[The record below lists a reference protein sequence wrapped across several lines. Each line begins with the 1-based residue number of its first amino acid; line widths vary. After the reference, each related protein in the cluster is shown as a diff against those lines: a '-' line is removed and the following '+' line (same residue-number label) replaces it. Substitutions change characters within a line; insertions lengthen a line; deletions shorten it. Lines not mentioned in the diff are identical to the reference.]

1 MAKKISPIKKF
12 KSMKSD
18 SFFSDDEELQ
28 GLNLFDKLEHK
39 RTKHSN
45 INVNEYFNLKPM
57 PKKENVGFNELDIEF
72 ERMNVETKFET
83 KISSNTK
90 NKNNSISDNNSIHNN
105 YDEKNFLVAYENL
118 DINNSGH
125 DNNNK
130 EKPTKLD
137 ELTKIGE
144 INININNNNQKY
156 SKNILLGRK
165 RILEKTDIKTKE
177 DIYKEIKILFDKY
190 NQNYPEFDEILPS
203 YKIYEV
209 SKGIFEK
216 NATII
221 QKAVPGCILYFYKN
235 IIKSIYLIRE
245 EKVLTETD
253 EIVKILEYI
262 RDKMT
267 IIS

>member
-137 ELTKIGE
+137 ELLILITI
-144 INININNNNQKY
+144 I
-156 SKNILLGRK
+156 KNIQ
-165 RILEKTDIKTKE
+165 
-177 DIYKEIKILFDKY
+177 KI
-190 NQNYPEFDEILPS
+190 
-203 YKIYEV
+203 
-209 SKGIFEK
+209 
-216 NATII
+216 
-221 QKAVPGCILYFYKN
+221 FY
-235 IIKSIYLIRE
+235 
-245 EKVLTETD
+245 
-253 EIVKILEYI
+253 
-262 RDKMT
+262 
-267 IIS
+267 